1 MLAHTYAVI
10 GRWVAFQISIGSFF
24 TDARSRSPLR
34 GMIHLHAFLGVVLH
48 TLSQA
53 IHFTST
59 STTAIFA
66 TMSSLDVL
74 VQSFSMILV
83 SEVGDKTF
91 LIAAILAMR
100 HPRLTVFLGA
110 FVSLIFMSVLSAAMG
125 HILPAFIPRLWTQTL
140 AGVLFLVF
148 GTKMLVEGRNMKGGH
163 AEIDEEMREAEQDI
177 NGDEKGAI
185 EKMEEGEAQQQS
197 APPCTGFVEGARN
210 FFAFFLGP
218 IFVQTFVLTFVA
230 EWGDRSQ
237 IATIALGAAHV
248 GLVSLSSGCC

>member
-1 MLAHTYAVI
+1 
-10 GRWVAFQISIGSFF
+10 
-24 TDARSRSPLR
+24 
-34 GMIHLHAFLGVVLH
+34 
-48 TLSQA
+48 
-53 IHFTST
+53 
-59 STTAIFA
+59 
-66 TMSSLDVL
+66 MSSLDVL

-237 IATIALGAAHV
+237 IATIALGAAHNMNVVAV
-248 GLVSLSSGCC
+248 GTILGHSCCSALAVVGGRYFSTKISVKQVTLGGACLFLVFGVIYLYQSLQEILY